1 MDEFPEVKLVPADGR
16 EVSGAT
22 QFGGKATFIQG
33 DHTPECCGRKMT
45 LLAQLDGLDYPE
57 AKLPDSSLVY
67 LFLCQQCFDVHAEL
81 QCM

>member
-1 MDEFPEVKLVPADGR
+1 MDALPEIKLVAADGR
-16 EVSGAT
+16 EQSGDT
-22 QFGGKATFIQG
+22 KLGGQATFIQG
-33 DHTPECCGRKMT
+33 DHTPECCGRRMA

-67 LFLCQQCFDVHAEL
+67 VFMCRQCFEVSAEL